1 MWRSLVAHLLWEQGV
16 GSSNLPIPT
25 NLPGVL
31 HTAAIHLVQGASD
44 LGELRAIADLLGHSP
59 EMLVNT
65 HAHAIRQSQS
75 AVVERIGRRTT

>member
-1 MWRSLVAHLLWEQGV
+1 V
-16 GSSNLPIPT
+16 GSIVHPSGSLPAPSSRLT
-25 NLPGVL
+25 SCGLR

-65 HAHAIRQSQS
+65 YAHAIRQSQS